1 MAMNAVMSDHSQIPA
16 YGGVPSEGTAN
27 ADDNVLPANNN
38 NESNANSNSNNVNND
53 NPVAGDPGERRSSM
67 PPAGYVPQHQPKQP
81 PTPQQQQQQQLQA
94 LSSPSIGS
102 ANVPFG
108 LGNNSAPMRDPLFH
122 NPLAASFPWS
132 IGSTDGS
139 FALVNLQQH
148 QQQMHMQQQQQELQL
163 RQAMANVTVGD
174 DAVQQKP
181 SPSGPDGA
189 SDANNGNGDGNDHT
203 TDSNSK
209 IGGAAGQAAAVS
221 ASAKAKGATNA
232 IQAAIAQSASII
244 RSGRSLYHDKLFHQS
259 SSSVEGVLAA
269 TCDVMGF
276 DIAEMWLRTGL
287 KTHQLTNSHLRPTA
301 LQDSVRQDLVEVYY
315 GEKSNERTH
324 RLSPALCKKAKD
336 ANDVVWVTAHTQNGA
351 EALRMSISNVR
362 TAVAVP
368 ICHEASNTNVTIIY
382 FSIRRIVL
390 RPSAVEFLIHMSLS
404 AAVTSVNALSADG
417 LIDRANN
424 NVNNSSSSAKSL
436 NSGNIHGELS
446 KTTDGRRSKSDVHA
460 NRPPSSFISYQRPD
474 KTSVTGA
481 RLDLQWR
488 QLLNVEYLTDGG
500 NSWIHT
506 AVFDG
511 KPVVVKT
518 LRPECQD
525 TAVAINEIESEV
537 AVHSR
542 LNHPNI
548 VTLIGA
554 GWTSKKVRFI
564 VLERLDGGT
573 LTQMLGYDTRIR
585 DRRRR
590 FWRKKQ
596 LPYLDVLRCARSLA
610 CAMQYCNEQAV
621 PGSLVLHRDLK
632 PDNIGFSLDG
642 KVKLIDFGLARTVE
656 NSDPKSND
664 VYEMSGETGSLRY
677 MAPEVAEGLPYN
689 HKADVYSFG
698 IIFWE
703 MNAGKR
709 PFSGLSRNTFYEQV
723 VHGGHRPHL
732 SKKWPSEL
740 NKLVEDCWS
749 ADVERRPTFGG
760 IVDRIDDLLSN
771 EKGGKG
777 NTAAKVGGKT
787 LQRLTGIIDR
797 HSTWF

>member
-1 MAMNAVMSDHSQIPA
+1 M
-16 YGGVPSEGTAN
+16 
-27 ADDNVLPANNN
+27 
-38 NESNANSNSNNVNND
+38 
-53 NPVAGDPGERRSSM
+53 GDPFFNTVAS
-67 PPAGYVPQHQPKQP
+67 
-81 PTPQQQQQQQLQA
+81 
-94 LSSPSIGS
+94 
-102 ANVPFG
+102 
-108 LGNNSAPMRDPLFH
+108 
-122 NPLAASFPWS
+122 SFPWS
-132 IGSTDGS
+132 IGTTDGS
-139 FALVNLQQH
+139 FALVNLQQQQH
-148 QQQMHMQQQQQELQL
+148 QIQIQQQQQELQR
-163 RQAMANVTVGD
+163 RQALAVGPNNSTTNSTNSLGD
-174 DAVQQKP
+174 DVNSGQT
-181 SPSGPDGA
+181 SISTGPDGNTGPA
-189 SDANNGNGDGNDHT
+189 GTATNGNEDGNKHT
-203 TDSNSK
+203 ININATT
-209 IGGAAGQAAAVS
+209 IQRPAGGPTAAQTSAANATAAAH
-221 ASAKAKGATNA
+221 
-232 IQAAIAQSASII
+232 AAIAQAAAII

-259 SSSVEGVLAA
+259 SSSVESVLAA

-301 LQDSVRQDLVEVYY
+301 LQDSVRNDLVEVYY

-324 RLSPALCKKAKD
+324 RLSPALCKRAKD

-368 ICHEASNTNVTIIY
+368 VCHEASNTNVTIIY
-382 FSIRRIVL
+382 FSIRRIFL
-390 RPSAVEFLIHMSLS
+390 RPAAVELLIHMSLS
-404 AAVTSVNALSADG
+404 AAVTSVNALSTDG
-417 LIDRANN
+417 LIDRVATESKTGL
-424 NVNNSSSSAKSL
+424 SSNPSAGDL
-436 NSGNIHGELS
+436 HELS
-446 KTTDGRRSKSDVHA
+446 KTTDGRHSKTDIHGY
-460 NRPPSSFISYQRPD
+460 RPLSSSGINYQRAD
-474 KTSVTGA
+474 KTSITGA

-548 VTLIGA
+548 VSLIGA

-610 CAMQYCNEQAV
+610 RAMQYCHEQAI
-621 PGSLVLHRDLK
+621 PGSMVLHRDLK
-632 PDNIGFSLDG
+632 PDNIGFTLDG
-642 KVKLIDFGLARTVE
+642 KVKLIDFGLARMLE
-656 NSDPKSND
+656 NSDPTSND
-664 VYEMSGETGSLRY
+664 KYEMSGETGSLRY

-689 HKADVYSFG
+689 HKADAYSFG

-709 PFSGLSRNTFYEQV
+709 PFNGLSRDTFYEQV
-723 VHGGHRPHL
+723 VHGGGRPHL
-732 SKKWPSEL
+732 SKKWPAEL
-740 NKLVEDCWS
+740 NKLVSDCWNV
-749 ADVERRPTFGG
+749 DVDVRPTFGQ
-760 IVDRIDDLLSN
+760 IVDRIDDLLTN
-771 EKGGKG
+771 EKGGKH
-777 NTAAKVGGKT
+777 TKIGGKKT
-787 LQRLTGIIDR
+787 LRRLSGIIDR

>member
-1 MAMNAVMSDHSQIPA
+1 M
-16 YGGVPSEGTAN
+16 GVPTF
-27 ADDNVLPANNN
+27 D
-38 NESNANSNSNNVNND
+38 
-53 NPVAGDPGERRSSM
+53 
-67 PPAGYVPQHQPKQP
+67 
-81 PTPQQQQQQQLQA
+81 PTPFA
-94 LSSPSIGS
+94 LG
-102 ANVPFG
+102 
-108 LGNNSAPMRDPLFH
+108 APAAPINDPHPIFH
-122 NPLAASFPWS
+122 NSENASHPWS

-139 FALVNLQQH
+139 FALIHLQNQIQV
-148 QQQMHMQQQQQELQL
+148 QQQKEELEEHQR
-163 RQAMANVTVGD
+163 RQAALAAAAAAATNINVNVNSNINSSSNSNSSSNNNNNNNNNNSPGD
-174 DAVQQKP
+174 DTQP
-181 SPSGPDGA
+181 GPSGPDGTGGA
-189 SDANNGNGDGNDHT
+189 VGVAAPSGNGDGKDHT
-203 TDSNSK
+203 
-209 IGGAAGQAAAVS
+209 IIPPPAMAAAE
-221 ASAKAKGATNA
+221 ASVPSQVTIA
-232 IQAAIAQSASII
+232 QAAIAQLASVV

-269 TCDVMGF
+269 SCNVMGF
-276 DIAEMWLRTGL
+276 DIAEMWLRTGP

-324 RLSPALCKKAKD
+324 RLSPALCKRAKD

-382 FSIRRIVL
+382 FSIRRIFL
-390 RPSAVEFLIHMSLS
+390 RPAAVEFLVHISLS
-404 AAVTSVNALSADG
+404 AAVTAVNALSTDG
-417 LIDRANN
+417 LVDRVNAISSNNNANN
-424 NVNNSSSSAKSL
+424 SEAGIISLSSHAVGSADAHRDKA
-436 NSGNIHGELS
+436 LS
-446 KTTDGRRSKSDVHA
+446 KTTDGRRSKSDVHD
-460 NRPPSSFISYQRPD
+460 NRPLSSLISYQRPE
-474 KTSVTGA
+474 KTSITGA

-548 VTLIGA
+548 VSLIGA

-610 CAMQYCNEQAV
+610 CAMQYCHEKAV
-621 PGSLVLHRDLK
+621 PGSMVLHRDLK

-642 KVKLIDFGLARTVE
+642 QVKLIDFGLARMME
-656 NSDPKSND
+656 NFDPTSNER
-664 VYEMSGETGSLRY
+664 YEMSGETGSLRY

-709 PFSGLSRNTFYEQV
+709 PFAGLSRDNFYEQV
-723 VHGGHRPHL
+723 VHGGARPHL
-732 SKKWPSEL
+732 SKKWPPEL
-740 NKLVEDCWS
+740 TKLMSNCWTV
-749 ADVERRPTFGG
+749 DVDARPTFGK
-760 IVDRIDDLLSN
+760 IVDTIDDLLTN
-771 EKGGKG
+771 EKASGSITKVTGSGKRI
-777 NTAAKVGGKT
+777 GK
-787 LQRLTGIIDR
+787 RIFGITDR